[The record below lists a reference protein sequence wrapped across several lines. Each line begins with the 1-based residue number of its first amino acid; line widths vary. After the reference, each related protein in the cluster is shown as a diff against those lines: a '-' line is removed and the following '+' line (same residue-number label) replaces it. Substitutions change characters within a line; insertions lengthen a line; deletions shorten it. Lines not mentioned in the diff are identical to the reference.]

1 VIIYI
6 GIGAKAIGTTKK
18 KTHNFSYTYCA
29 HLMNFRE
36 QVSLKLHKYIR
47 LKVEIIV
54 N

>member
-1 VIIYI
+1 MYI
-6 GIGAKAIGTTKK
+6 GIGALAIGTKK
-18 KTHNFSYTYCA
+18 KTPYFSYTYCA
-29 HLMNFRE
+29 HLMNFGE